1 MKLILSGVL
10 ENIATRT
17 ERQTKSNFEIM
28 ENLAIVTLK
37 QSDYNLIMG
46 QLPLLDIVPISV
58 KIIPDDSEI
67 KENPIYKEA
76 VKKRRK
82 AQKEEDE
89 IRFNLTTNSK

>member
-1 MKLILSGVL
+1 M
-10 ENIATRT
+10 
-17 ERQTKSNFEIM
+17 
-28 ENLAIVTLK
+28 NLAIVTLK

-46 QLPLLDIVPISV
+46 QFPLLDIVPISV

-67 KENPIYKEA
+67 KDNELYKEA

-89 IRFNLTTNSK
+89 IRFRLTTNK

>member
-1 MKLILSGVL
+1 M
-10 ENIATRT
+10 
-17 ERQTKSNFEIM
+17 
-28 ENLAIVTLK
+28 NLAIVTLK

-46 QLPLLDIVPISV
+46 QLPVLDIVPISV

-67 KENPIYKEA
+67 KDNELYKEA

-89 IRFNLTTNSK
+89 IRFNLTTNK

>member
-1 MKLILSGVL
+1 M
-10 ENIATRT
+10 NIA
-17 ERQTKSNFEIM
+17 
-28 ENLAIVTLK
+28 IVALK

-67 KENPIYKEA
+67 KDNELYKEA

-89 IRFNLTTNSK
+89 IRFNLTTNA

>member
-1 MKLILSGVL
+1 M
-10 ENIATRT
+10 NIA
-17 ERQTKSNFEIM
+17 I
-28 ENLAIVTLK
+28 LTLK

-58 KIIPDDSEI
+58 KIIPNDSDI
-67 KENPIYKEA
+67 KDNPIYKEA

-89 IRFNLTTNSK
+89 IRFNLTTNK

>member
-1 MKLILSGVL
+1 M
-10 ENIATRT
+10 NIA
-17 ERQTKSNFEIM
+17 
-28 ENLAIVTLK
+28 IVALK

-67 KENPIYKEA
+67 KDNELYKEA

-89 IRFNLTTNSK
+89 IRFNLTTNK

>member
-1 MKLILSGVL
+1 
-10 ENIATRT
+10 
-17 ERQTKSNFEIM
+17 M

-46 QLPLLDIVPISV
+46 QFPLLDIVPISV

-67 KENPIYKEA
+67 KDNELYKEA

-89 IRFNLTTNSK
+89 IRFNLTTNK

>member
-1 MKLILSGVL
+1 
-10 ENIATRT
+10 
-17 ERQTKSNFEIM
+17 M

-67 KENPIYKEA
+67 RDNELYKEA
-76 VKKRRK
+76 KKKYKK
-82 AQKEEDE
+82 AQTDKET
-89 IRFNLTTNSK
+89 IAFNLLTNK

>member
-1 MKLILSGVL
+1 M
-10 ENIATRT
+10 
-17 ERQTKSNFEIM
+17 
-28 ENLAIVTLK
+28 NLAIVTLK

-76 VKKRRK
+76 KNKYKK
-82 AQKEEDE
+82 AQTEKET
-89 IRFNLTTNSK
+89 IAFNLLTNK

>member
-1 MKLILSGVL
+1 M
-10 ENIATRT
+10 
-17 ERQTKSNFEIM
+17 
-28 ENLAIVTLK
+28 NLAIVTLK

-46 QLPLLDIVPISV
+46 QFPLLDIVPISV

-67 KENPIYKEA
+67 KDNELYKEA

-89 IRFNLTTNSK
+89 IRFNLTTNA

>member
-1 MKLILSGVL
+1 
-10 ENIATRT
+10 
-17 ERQTKSNFEIM
+17 M

-46 QLPLLDIVPISV
+46 QFPLLDIVPISV
-58 KIIPDDSEI
+58 KIIPDDSDI
-67 KENPIYKEA
+67 KDNELYKEA

-89 IRFNLTTNSK
+89 IRFNLTTNK

>member
-1 MKLILSGVL
+1 M
-10 ENIATRT
+10 NIA
-17 ERQTKSNFEIM
+17 I
-28 ENLAIVTLK
+28 LTLK

-46 QLPLLDIVPISV
+46 QLPLLDIVPISL

-67 KENPIYKEA
+67 KDNPIYKEA

-89 IRFNLTTNSK
+89 IRFNLTTNK

>member
-1 MKLILSGVL
+1 M
-10 ENIATRT
+10 
-17 ERQTKSNFEIM
+17 
-28 ENLAIVTLK
+28 NLAIVTLK

-46 QLPLLDIVPISV
+46 QLPVLDIVPISV

-67 KENPIYKEA
+67 KDNELYKEA

-89 IRFNLTTNSK
+89 IRFNLTTNA

>member
-1 MKLILSGVL
+1 M
-10 ENIATRT
+10 NI
-17 ERQTKSNFEIM
+17 
-28 ENLAIVTLK
+28 AIVTLK

-46 QLPLLDIVPISV
+46 QFPLLDIVPISV

-67 KENPIYKEA
+67 KDNELYKEA

-89 IRFNLTTNSK
+89 IRFNLTTNA

>member
-1 MKLILSGVL
+1 M
-10 ENIATRT
+10 NI
-17 ERQTKSNFEIM
+17 
-28 ENLAIVTLK
+28 AIVTLK

-46 QLPLLDIVPISV
+46 QFPLLDIVPISV

-67 KENPIYKEA
+67 KDNELYKEA

-89 IRFNLTTNSK
+89 IRFNLTTNK

>member
-1 MKLILSGVL
+1 M
-10 ENIATRT
+10 NI
-17 ERQTKSNFEIM
+17 
-28 ENLAIVTLK
+28 AIVTLK

-67 KENPIYKEA
+67 KDNPVYKEA
-76 VKKRRK
+76 VKNRRK

-89 IRFNLTTNSK
+89 IRFNLTTNK

>member
-1 MKLILSGVL
+1 M
-10 ENIATRT
+10 NI
-17 ERQTKSNFEIM
+17 
-28 ENLAIVTLK
+28 AIVTLK

-67 KENPIYKEA
+67 KDNPIYKEA

-89 IRFNLTTNSK
+89 IRFNLTTNA

>member
-1 MKLILSGVL
+1 M
-10 ENIATRT
+10 NIA
-17 ERQTKSNFEIM
+17 I
-28 ENLAIVTLK
+28 LTLK

-67 KENPIYKEA
+67 KDNPIYKEA

-89 IRFNLTTNSK
+89 IRFNLTTNK

>member
-1 MKLILSGVL
+1 M
-10 ENIATRT
+10 NI
-17 ERQTKSNFEIM
+17 
-28 ENLAIVTLK
+28 AIVTLK

-46 QLPLLDIVPISV
+46 QFPLLDIVTISV

-67 KENPIYKEA
+67 KDNELYKEA

-89 IRFNLTTNSK
+89 IRFNLTTNA

>member
-1 MKLILSGVL
+1 M
-10 ENIATRT
+10 NI
-17 ERQTKSNFEIM
+17 
-28 ENLAIVTLK
+28 AIVTLK

-46 QLPLLDIVPISV
+46 QLPLLDIAPISV

-67 KENPIYKEA
+67 KDNELYKEA

-89 IRFNLTTNSK
+89 IRFNLTTNA

>member
-1 MKLILSGVL
+1 M
-10 ENIATRT
+10 
-17 ERQTKSNFEIM
+17 
-28 ENLAIVTLK
+28 NLAILTLK

-67 KENPIYKEA
+67 KDNELYKEA

-89 IRFNLTTNSK
+89 IRFNLTTNA

>member
-1 MKLILSGVL
+1 MDI
-10 ENIATRT
+10 
-17 ERQTKSNFEIM
+17 
-28 ENLAIVTLK
+28 AIVTLK

-67 KENPIYKEA
+67 KDNELYKEA

-89 IRFNLTTNSK
+89 IRFNLTTNK

>member
-1 MKLILSGVL
+1 M
-10 ENIATRT
+10 
-17 ERQTKSNFEIM
+17 
-28 ENLAIVTLK
+28 NLAIVTLK

-58 KIIPDDSEI
+58 KIIPDDSGI
-67 KENPIYKEA
+67 KDNELYKEA

-89 IRFNLTTNSK
+89 IRFNLTTNK

>member
-1 MKLILSGVL
+1 M
-10 ENIATRT
+10 
-17 ERQTKSNFEIM
+17 
-28 ENLAIVTLK
+28 NLAIVTLK

-46 QLPLLDIVPISV
+46 QLPVLDIVPISV

-67 KENPIYKEA
+67 KDNELYKEA

-89 IRFNLTTNSK
+89 IRFRLTTNK

>member
-1 MKLILSGVL
+1 M
-10 ENIATRT
+10 NI
-17 ERQTKSNFEIM
+17 
-28 ENLAIVTLK
+28 AIVTLK

-67 KENPIYKEA
+67 KDNELYKEA

-89 IRFNLTTNSK
+89 IRFNLTTNA

>member
-1 MKLILSGVL
+1 M
-10 ENIATRT
+10 NIA
-17 ERQTKSNFEIM
+17 I
-28 ENLAIVTLK
+28 LTLK

-58 KIIPDDSEI
+58 KIIPDDSDI

-82 AQKEEDE
+82 AQKEEYE

>member
-1 MKLILSGVL
+1 M
-10 ENIATRT
+10 NI
-17 ERQTKSNFEIM
+17 
-28 ENLAIVTLK
+28 AIVTLK

-46 QLPLLDIVPISV
+46 QFPLLDIVPISV

-67 KENPIYKEA
+67 KENELYKEA

-89 IRFNLTTNSK
+89 IRFNLTTNA

>member
-1 MKLILSGVL
+1 
-10 ENIATRT
+10 
-17 ERQTKSNFEIM
+17 M

-67 KENPIYKEA
+67 KDNELYKEA

-89 IRFNLTTNSK
+89 IRFNLTTNA

>member
-1 MKLILSGVL
+1 M
-10 ENIATRT
+10 
-17 ERQTKSNFEIM
+17 
-28 ENLAIVTLK
+28 NLAILTLK

-46 QLPLLDIVPISV
+46 QFPLLDIVPISV

-67 KENPIYKEA
+67 KDNELYKEA

-89 IRFNLTTNSK
+89 IRFNLTTNA

>member
-1 MKLILSGVL
+1 M
-10 ENIATRT
+10 NIA
-17 ERQTKSNFEIM
+17 I
-28 ENLAIVTLK
+28 LTLK

-67 KENPIYKEA
+67 KESPIYKEA

-89 IRFNLTTNSK
+89 IRFNLTTNK